1 MFRYG
6 ELDKVMAFY
15 NDVVMRRTLSA
26 WQRGTPNWALGGRG
40 SPQRRGKK
48 GVGHRGAW
56 RMAHGKTGGID
67 LPRKPA

>member
-15 NDVVMRRTLSA
+15 NDVAARRTLSA

-40 SPQRRGKK
+40 SAQRRGKK
-48 GVGHRGAW
+48 PGGAKLL
-56 RMAHGKTGGID
+56 RRRTNGYLT
-67 LPRKPA
+67 